1 MKSFQCLIAA
11 LSLVLTLLPTH
22 AESSQPAP
30 NNYVIFCSPG
40 LSKEQK
46 KLVALEFQ
54 KIIAGGSGKGNDPQ
68 SGMKPG
74 DTLQVFNASNL
85 ALLGELRMPES
96 ARTAN
101 LQFKA
106 GADLVKGF
114 FDFLKIDNAT
124 DIPAKIPSLVSSFKE
139 KVRAK
144 DAKVLII
151 GTPLYFDD
159 VTAHDMRKGW
169 LSDGYFQQQED
180 VTVFSTLNKEKNL
193 RGCTFRFCTLL
204 GDENY
209 GTKNKGSHKDKVK
222 RFWALYFNQCGGKLV
237 SFQSDIP
244 TGFQTLLKDDLEE
257 FTYSVNKND
266 KRMMLVTSE
275 TELSPGDTT
284 KIPVGEGINITQ
296 VDGINNVS
304 TSTNQTISMSGDDL
318 SWITAD
324 PQNYNKTHS
333 NGDVGQTQTAT
344 RVALTWPTGGENA
357 DQDLD
362 LYVRSKNST
371 EELCYKLNQSKDGKY
386 TKDFPANSKAKFGF
400 EIVDLNSNVE
410 PANLQIWV
418 NAYSGKPK
426 VEFTGEVR
434 VLHRGKLT
442 VYPVKINAKSG
453 NQGADSNNRNR
464 SKYWIDV
471 FVEK

>member
-1 MKSFQCLIAA
+1 MMKSFQCLIAA

-54 KIIAGGSGKGNDPQ
+54 KFIAGGSGKGNDPQ

-304 TSTNQTISMSGDDL
+304 TSTNQTISAVGADL

-324 PQNYNKTHS
+324 PQDYNKTTS
-333 NGDVGQTQTAT
+333 NTDANKSQTTT
-344 RVALTWPTGGENA
+344 IIALTCPTGGENS

-362 LYVRSKNST
+362 LYVRPKISGD
-371 EELCYKLNQSKDGKY
+371 ELCFKLEKTKDGKY
-386 TKDFPANSKAKFGF
+386 TKDFPANSNAKYGF
-400 EIVDLNSNVE
+400 EIVDLISSVE
-410 PANLQIWV
+410 PKNLQIWV
-418 NAYSGKPK
+418 NAYSGRPQKAF
-426 VEFTGEVR
+426 VGEVR
-434 VLHRGKLT
+434 VLSEGKLK
-442 VYPVKINAKSG
+442 VYPVKIDAKSG
-453 NQGADSNNRNR
+453 NEGSDSKNRNR
-464 SKYWIDV
+464 SKYWVSIAA
-471 FVEK
+471 E

>member
-1 MKSFQCLIAA
+1 MKLFFKCVIAA

-54 KIIAGGSGKGNDPQ
+54 KFIAGGSGKGNDPQ

-106 GADLVKGF
+106 GSDLVKA
-114 FDFLKIDNAT
+114 FLEFLRIDNT
-124 DIPAKIPSLVSSFKE
+124 SDTPANIPSLVSSFKE
-139 KVRAK
+139 KVRSK

-159 VTAHDMRKGW
+159 VPAHDMRKGW
-169 LSDGYFQQQED
+169 LSDGYFQQHED

-204 GDENY
+204 ADENY

-237 SFQSDIP
+237 SFQADIP

-257 FTYSVNKND
+257 FTYSFDKND
-266 KRMMLVTSE
+266 KKMMLVTSE
-275 TELSPGDTT
+275 TELRQGDTSQ
-284 KIPVGEGINITQ
+284 IIVGQGTNITK
-296 VDGINNVS
+296 VDGINNLS
-304 TSTNQTISMSGDDL
+304 KSTNQTISMSGDDL

-324 PQNYNKTHS
+324 PQNYNKTLS
-333 NGDVGQTQTAT
+333 NEVGQTQTVT

-362 LYVRSKNST
+362 LYVRPKNST
-371 EELCYKLNQSKDGKY
+371 DELCYKLNQSKDGKY
-386 TKDFPANSKAKFGF
+386 TKDFPANSNAKYGF
-400 EIVDLNSNVE
+400 EIVDLISSVE
-410 PANLQIWV
+410 PKNLQIWV
-418 NAYSGKPK
+418 NAYSGKPQK
-426 VEFTGEVR
+426 AFVGEVR
-434 VLHRGKLT
+434 VLSEGKLK
-442 VYPVKINAKSG
+442 VYPVKIDAKSG
-453 NQGADSNNRNR
+453 NEGSDSKNRNR
-464 SKYWIDV
+464 SKYWVSIAA
-471 FVEK
+471 E